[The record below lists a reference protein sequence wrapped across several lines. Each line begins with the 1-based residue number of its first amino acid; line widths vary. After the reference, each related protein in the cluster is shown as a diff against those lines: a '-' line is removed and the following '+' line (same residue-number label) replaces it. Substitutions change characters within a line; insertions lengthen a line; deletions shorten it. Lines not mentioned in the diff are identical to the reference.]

1 MSSVPSLKL
10 ALPSAPSDG
19 FILPDFY
26 GAGYLA
32 AKMLDDI
39 FANGR
44 PRKTRRAT
52 YGGKSVIVREST
64 QDIRGGGR
72 IVNMAKEFIR
82 LNAHERITVSD
93 PSASR

>member
-1 MSSVPSLKL
+1 M

-19 FILPDFY
+19 FSLPDFY

-82 LNAHERITVSD
+82 LHTHERITVSD